1 MSDHST
7 TLAELRDSYTRIAAD
22 MAGSDRRPQLLE
34 RALVGVFAE
43 RVRLGGPGPVADIGC
58 GPGWHTALL
67 RDLGMDA
74 FGIDL
79 APGMVEVARRT
90 YPGLRFEVG
99 SMLELGLADQSVAGV
114 LACYSII
121 HVPWELRPQV
131 FAEFFRVL
139 APGGALMVV
148 FQVGDEQL
156 HRTEAYGQPVS
167 LVAYRQR
174 PEQVAGLLRDA
185 GFEVWM
191 QAVRER
197 EDVEKVPQ
205 AYLIAQKPGSPDAS

>member
-1 MSDHST
+1 MSDHAT
-7 TLAELRDSYTRIAAD
+7 CFAEISDSYSRIAVDVAE
-22 MAGSDRRPQLLE
+22 SDPRPQLLE
-34 RALVGVFAE
+34 NAVLGVFAE
-43 RVRLGGPGPVADIGC
+43 RARLAGPGPVADVGC
-58 GPGWHTALL
+58 GPGRHTAML
-67 RDLGMDA
+67 RDLGVDA

-99 SMLELGLADQSVAGV
+99 SMLDLPLADQSVTGV
-114 LACYSII
+114 LASYSII

-139 APGGALMVV
+139 APGGALQVV
-148 FQVGDEQL
+148 FQVGDEHL
-156 HRTEAYGQPVS
+156 RRSEAFGHPVS
-167 LVAYRQR
+167 ISAYRQR
-174 PEQVAGLLRDA
+174 PEAVSQLLRDA
-185 GFEVWM
+185 GFEMWM

-205 AYLIAQKPGSPDAS
+205 AYLIAHKPAS